1 MLSNME
7 LSVATFNLRNTTD
20 RYDERK
26 QLLLDT
32 LAAVDF
38 HICGL
43 QEVRFEPS
51 ACHGLMDQV
60 EELISAHPSH
70 LSAYRAPLHTPY
82 LSADDKFRID
92 GNCILVNTDKVDVIS
107 HSTLELSIA
116 RTAHRIVFQRRAE
129 GRQTCSYTNVH
140 LHHQLEA
147 VDETIRLEQA
157 ERTLAWMDALDKDQ
171 QVSIS
176 FLGGDFNAP
185 PHEKAYSCILRSQ
198 FRSLYSQFHGTE
210 PAQTFPTGA
219 PVLHSYLFSDY
230 YELFGWQV

>member
-1 MLSNME
+1 ME

-32 LAAVDF
+32 LADVDF
-38 HICGL
+38 HVCGL

-60 EELISAHPSH
+60 GELISAHPNH

-82 LSADDKFRID
+82 LSSDDKFRID
-92 GNCILVNTDKVDVIS
+92 GNCILVNADKVDVIS
-107 HSTLELSIA
+107 HSALELSTA
-116 RTAHRIVFQRRAE
+116 RTAHRIVFQLKGEAPSKI
-129 GRQTCSYTNVH
+129 CSYTNVH

-147 VDETIRLEQA
+147 VDENIRLDQIT
-157 ERTLAWMDALDKDQ
+157 RTLAWIDALDKEQ
-171 QVSIS
+171 RVAIS

-185 PHEKAYSCILRSQ
+185 PHEKAYSCILQSH
-198 FRSLYSQFHGTE
+198 FRSLYSQFHGSE
-210 PAQTFPTGA
+210 PALTFPTGD
-219 PVLHSYLFSDY
+219 PLLYCCRHCGYYVLFLAQ
-230 YELFGWQV
+230 G